1 MAEPGTVTATP
12 RSGQALLHR
21 LFTRGWEFD
30 FFQAVWLLD
39 RYAGE
44 RVAVG
49 ERGPIGREAFR
60 FRPDVQMGFPPADIR
75 RIRECHDHVTDDEYY
90 QVDVTFLGLYGAS
103 TPLPLHYA
111 VDILRMVEQ
120 AAVRPEEQAGPERAP
135 ADRPPADR
143 AEEESGRAPA
153 RDFLDIF
160 HHRLISL
167 FYRSW
172 LKYRYDRAYGMPH
185 RDVVTDYLLWLIG
198 CSPQAEEATL
208 GVSPVRM
215 LRYTGILTQ
224 HPRSAASLEG
234 VLSDYW
240 ADYPLELQQ
249 CVGRWVPVPPDDL
262 NCAGVANCRLGVD
275 LTVGEQVYDLSG
287 AFNISLGPVDWEAY
301 TLFLP
306 DGPRFAQTRA
316 LVQLYCADP
325 LASRI
330 EVRLRAGEV
339 PEMQLSSDGEGSRL
353 GYTSWARTDELPE
366 TSVTFCM
373 SAAAAPGVPPG
384 QAGESAETESPSEV
398 ATPQTQ

>member
-1 MAEPGTVTATP
+1 MAEPGTVTATAC
-12 RSGQALLHR
+12 SGQPLLNR

-30 FFQAVWLLD
+30 FFQAVWLLE

-44 RVAVG
+44 HVAVG
-49 ERGPIGREAFR
+49 ERGPVGREAFR
-60 FRPDVQMGFPPADIR
+60 FRPDVQMGFPSADIR
-75 RIRECHDHVTDDEYY
+75 RISECHDHVTDDEYY

-111 VDILRMVEQ
+111 VDILRTVEQ
-120 AAVRPEEQAGPERAP
+120 AAARPEEQAETEAAP
-135 ADRPPADR
+135 AGRSG
-143 AEEESGRAPA
+143 EESGRAPA

-172 LKYRYDRAYGMPH
+172 LKYRYDRAYGLPH

-198 CSPQAEEATL
+198 SSPQAEEAAL

-215 LRYTGILTQ
+215 LRYAGPLTQ
-224 HPRSAASLEG
+224 HPRSAATLEG

-240 ADYPLELQQ
+240 TGYPLELHQ
-249 CVGRWVPVPPDDL
+249 CMGRWVPVPPDDL
-262 NCAGVANCRLGVD
+262 NCAGVVNCRLGVD

-287 AFNISLGPVDWEAY
+287 AFDITLGPVDWETY

-325 LASRI
+325 LASRLEI
-330 EVRLRAGEV
+330 RLCAGEV
-339 PEMQLSSDGEGSRL
+339 PEMQLSSNGEGSRL
-353 GYTSWARTDELPE
+353 GYTSWVRTDDLPE

-373 SAAAAPGVPPG
+373 LSAASPEQPGEP
-384 QAGESAETESPSEV
+384 AETESPREV
-398 ATPQTQ
+398 ATPLTQ